1 MKINILPISSCLH
14 DKNLIDKQT
23 QELISIL
30 KQHQYKVEISSLD
43 NFYQADLSLILVQSG
58 GSENLF
64 LKYYPSLKKPF
75 YLLTFSNNNSL
86 AASMEILS
94 FIRNENK
101 EGEILH
107 GDYHYLLNRISQLL
121 KAKND
126 DLINLGV
133 VGKPS
138 DWLISS
144 NVDYQKLLTL
154 YKINLIDLPIKELE
168 NNYHLIKE
176 SVSSSFKDF
185 NRDELNKTE
194 KVYLALKKMVYDYHL
209 SGLTVRCFDLLTS
222 LKTTSCLALSKLNQ
236 EGIVSSCEG
245 DIPTLVSMLIVKKL
259 TGLSSFQANP
269 SKIDVKNNT
278 MIFAHCTLPLDMVT
292 SYKLMTHYESKIG
305 VAVKG
310 ELRENQEITIF
321 KLSSN
326 LEEYYV
332 AKGKIIRNL
341 NYENL
346 CRTQI
351 EIQVDD
357 VNYFLTHPFGNHHLI
372 IYGDHVDKINNYFS
386 KILNKKD

>member
-14 DKNLIDKQT
+14 DQTLIDKQT
-23 QELISIL
+23 QELISVL
-30 KQHQYKVEISSLD
+30 KEHQYQVEISSLD

-64 LKYYPSLKKPF
+64 LKYYPSLKPPF

-107 GDYHYLLNRISQLL
+107 GDNDYILSRIGQLL
-121 KAKND
+121 KTKND

-133 VGKPS
+133 IGKPS

-144 NVDYQKLLTL
+144 NVDYQKLLSL
-154 YKINLIDLPIKELE
+154 YNINLIDIPIKELE
-168 NNYHLIKE
+168 NNYHSIKE
-176 SVSSSFKDF
+176 STSSVFKGF
-185 NRDELNKTE
+185 NHDELDKTE
-194 KVYLALKKMVYDYHL
+194 KVYLSLKKLVDKYHL
-209 SGLTVRCFDLLTS
+209 SGLTIRCFDLLTS

-292 SYKLMTHYESKIG
+292 SYSLMTHYESKIG
-305 VAVKG
+305 VAIKG
-310 ELRENQEITIF
+310 ELKENQEITIF

-357 VNYFLTHPFGNHHLI
+357 VNYFLTHPYGNHHLI
-372 IYGDHVDKINNYFS
+372 IYGDHEDKINNYFS
-386 KILNKKD
+386 KILDKKD

>member
-1 MKINILPISSCLH
+1 
-14 DKNLIDKQT
+14 
-23 QELISIL
+23 
-30 KQHQYKVEISSLD
+30 
-43 NFYQADLSLILVQSG
+43 
-58 GSENLF
+58 
-64 LKYYPSLKKPF
+64 
-75 YLLTFSNNNSL
+75 
-86 AASMEILS
+86 MEILS

-321 KLSSN
+321 KLASN

-372 IYGDHVDKINNYFS
+372 IYSDHVDKINNYFS